1 MGCRQLKG
9 KLALSAFMEHVFVC
23 IIVLLFMVILAAL
36 SLNLSIFSPF
46 RQAFD
51 DFSITDVYYTIQRTG
66 NNVEWSNDITIVDI
80 TDQHSRS
87 DIARTLTQV
96 AECKPKQVVIDLIFA
111 LPGEQPLAD
120 DSLVRAIDA
129 LPDKVLAMK
138 LTDYDPEK
146 SSFTACVH
154 SFFCPPDAPYNGFV
168 NLPKSINSG
177 VLRTFSMFETLQA
190 DTVQALAPLACSKS
204 GLKTPS
210 LQPRER
216 IIAFNNVQFPVVR
229 YDSIAQLKGLLTGK
243 IVFVGAVHEESDMH
257 ITPIG
262 KRPGTEIQAH
272 IMQTCISH
280 PHIKT
285 TGTWFSVCLAALLC
299 LLSAWIGHKIQKRFP
314 LMYLYWLQGYY
325 FLLSAL
331 LVWIGFICY
340 VKFDLYIKMTI
351 PFVAMALV
359 EQARLHY
366 KWLISYGKAHPEKK
380 WLSRLTQK
388 SIYA

>member
-1 MGCRQLKG
+1 MGSRQLMDKRG
-9 KLALSAFMEHVFVC
+9 LSAFMEHVFVC
-23 IIVLLFMVILAAL
+23 IIVLLFMVILAVL
-36 SLNLSIFSPF
+36 SLNLTIFSPF

-51 DFSITDVYYTIQRTG
+51 DFSITDVYYAIQRTG
-66 NNVEWSNDITIVDI
+66 NNVEWSDDIAIVDI
-80 TDQHSRS
+80 TDHHSRS

-111 LPGEQPLAD
+111 APGKQPLAD
-120 DSLVRAIDA
+120 DSLVRAIDTI
-129 LPDKVLAMK
+129 PNKVLAMK
-138 LTDYDPEK
+138 LTDYDPEQAT
-146 SSFTACVH
+146 FTSCVH
-154 SFFCPPDAPYNGFV
+154 SFFCPPDASYNGFV

-177 VLRTFSMFETLQA
+177 VLRTFSTFETLSA
-190 DTVQALAPLACSKS
+190 DTVQAIAPLAWSKL
-204 GLKTPS
+204 GQTAFS

-216 IIAFNNVQFPVVR
+216 IIAFNNIQFPVVR

-243 IVFVGAVHEESDMH
+243 IVIVGATHEEADMH

-285 TGTWFSVCLAALLC
+285 TGTWFSICLAALLC
-299 LLSAWIGHKIQKRFP
+299 LLSAWIGRRIQKKFP

-351 PFVAMALV
+351 PFVATALV

-366 KWLISYGKAHPEKK
+366 KWIISYGKAHPEKK

>member
-1 MGCRQLKG
+1 MGSRQLMDKRG
-9 KLALSAFMEHVFVC
+9 LSAFMEHVFVC
-23 IIVLLFMVILAAL
+23 IIVLLFMVILAVL
-36 SLNLSIFSPF
+36 SLNLTIFSPF

-51 DFSITDVYYTIQRTG
+51 DFSITDVYYAIQRTG
-66 NNVEWSNDITIVDI
+66 NNVEWSDDIAIVDI

-111 LPGEQPLAD
+111 APGEQPLAD
-120 DSLVRAIDA
+120 DSLVRAIDTI
-129 LPDKVLAMK
+129 PNKVLAMK
-138 LTDYDPEK
+138 LTDYDPEQAT
-146 SSFTACVH
+146 FTSCVH
-154 SFFCPPDAPYNGFV
+154 SFFCPPDVSYNGFV

-177 VLRTFSMFETLQA
+177 VLRTFSTFETLSA
-190 DTVQALAPLACSKS
+190 DTVQAIAPLAWSKL
-204 GLKTPS
+204 GQTAFS

-216 IIAFNNVQFPVVR
+216 IIAFNNIQFPVVR

-243 IVFVGAVHEESDMH
+243 IVIVGATHEEADMH

-285 TGTWFSVCLAALLC
+285 TGTWFSICLAALLC
-299 LLSAWIGHKIQKRFP
+299 LLSAWIGRRIQKKFP

-351 PFVAMALV
+351 PFVATALV

-366 KWLISYGKAHPEKK
+366 KWIISYGKAHPEKK

>member
-1 MGCRQLKG
+1 MGSRQLMDKRG
-9 KLALSAFMEHVFVC
+9 LSAFMEHVFVC
-23 IIVLLFMVILAAL
+23 IIVLLFMVILAVL
-36 SLNLSIFSPF
+36 SLNLTIFSPF

-51 DFSITDVYYTIQRTG
+51 DFSITDVYYAIQRTG
-66 NNVEWSNDITIVDI
+66 NNVEWSDDIAIVDI

-111 LPGEQPLAD
+111 APGKQPLAD
-120 DSLVRAIDA
+120 DSLVRAIDTI
-129 LPDKVLAMK
+129 PNKVLAMK
-138 LTDYDPEK
+138 LTDYDPEQAT
-146 SSFTACVH
+146 FTSCVH
-154 SFFCPPDAPYNGFV
+154 SFFCPPDASYNGFV
-168 NLPKSINSG
+168 NLPKRINSG
-177 VLRTFSMFETLQA
+177 VLRTFSTFETLSA
-190 DTVQALAPLACSKS
+190 DTVQAIAPLAWSKL
-204 GLKTPS
+204 GQTAFS

-216 IIAFNNVQFPVVR
+216 IIAFNNIQFPVVR

-243 IVFVGAVHEESDMH
+243 IVIVGATHEEADMH

-285 TGTWFSVCLAALLC
+285 TGTWFSICLAALLC
-299 LLSAWIGHKIQKRFP
+299 LLSAWIGRRIQKKFP

-351 PFVAMALV
+351 PFVATALV

-366 KWLISYGKAHPEKK
+366 KWIISYGKAHPEKK